1 MTSSIAA
8 IHVARKQLDLDEDV
22 YRAKLVAITGKSS
35 AKDMTEAERQKVLG
49 EFRKVGFRP
58 APGRVAGRRQLTGPY
73 AKKLQALWIAA
84 WNLGLVDDRD
94 DKAMLAFVKR
104 QTGLDDTR
112 FLHHADD
119 GRAAIEGLKGWLKR
133 EAAVMF
139 GNTNGCEWLAAD
151 GAKIAWAQWRI
162 LNRDA
167 NLMVRKGFDQ
177 AVSEILGIRLV
188 WLADVKPAHWQTV
201 MNIFGERVRAAR
213 KAGTP

>member
-8 IHVARKQLDLDEDV
+8 MHAARKQLDLDEDV
-22 YRAKLVAITGKSS
+22 YRAKLVSITGKSS
-35 AKDMTEAERQKVLG
+35 AKDMTEAERQKVIV
-49 EFRKVGFRP
+49 EFRKVGFQP
-58 APGRVAGRRQLTGPY
+58 APGRAAGRRQLTGRY
-73 AKKLQALWIAA
+73 AKKLQALWIAG
-84 WNLGLVDDRD
+84 WNLGLVTDRD

-112 FLHHADD
+112 FLHHTDD

-162 LNRDA
+162 LTPSA

-177 AVSEILGIRLV
+177 AVQDILSVRLI
-188 WLADVKPAHWQTV
+188 WLADIKPKEWQTV
-201 MNIFGERVRAAR
+201 MNVLGERVRAAG
-213 KAGTP
+213 KEGA

>member
-8 IHVARKQLDLDEDV
+8 MHVARKQLDLDEDV
-22 YRAKLVAITGKSS
+22 YRAKLFAITGKSS

-58 APGRVAGRRQLTGPY
+58 APGRSAGRRQLAGPY

-94 DKAMLAFVKR
+94 DKAMLAFLKR

-133 EAAVMF
+133 EAAVTF
-139 GNTNGCEWLAAD
+139 GTTNGCEWLDND

-162 LNRDA
+162 LTPGA
-167 NLMVRKGFDQ
+167 NLMVRKGFDL
-177 AVSEILGIRLV
+177 AVQDILGARVI
-188 WLADVKPAHWQTV
+188 WLGALKPSHWQTV
-201 MNIFGERVRAAR
+201 MNALGERVRAAR
-213 KAGTP
+213 KAGMP

>member
-1 MTSSIAA
+1 MSSSIAA
-8 IHVARKQLDLDEDV
+8 MHVARKQLDLDEDI

-49 EFRKVGFRP
+49 EFRKAGFQP
-58 APGRVAGRRQLTGPY
+58 KPGGAAGRRQLAGPY
-73 AKKLQALWIAA
+73 AKKLQALWIAG
-84 WNLGLVDDRD
+84 WNLGLVEDRD

-133 EAAVMF
+133 EAGVMF
-139 GNTNGCEWLAAD
+139 GNTNGCEWLAHD
-151 GAKIAWAQWRI
+151 GAKIAWAQWRLI
-162 LNRDA
+162 TPGA

-177 AVSEILGIRLV
+177 AIEGVLNVRLV
-188 WLADVKPAHWQTV
+188 WLADLKPNDWQTV
-201 MNIFGERVRAAR
+201 MNDFGQRVRAAR
-213 KAGTP
+213 KVPQP

>member
-58 APGRVAGRRQLTGPY
+58 APGRSAGRRQLAGPY

-84 WNLGLVDDRD
+84 WNLGLVDYRD

-112 FLHHADD
+112 FLHHAED
-119 GRAAIEGLKGWLKR
+119 GRAAIEGLKAWLKR
-133 EAAVMF
+133 EADVMF
-139 GNTNGCEWLAAD
+139 GNLNGCEWLAAD
-151 GAKIAWAQWRI
+151 GAKIAWAQWRV
-162 LNRDA
+162 LHPGA

-177 AVSEILGIRLV
+177 AVEEILGARLI
-188 WLADVKPAHWQTV
+188 WLADVKPKDWQAV
-201 MNIFGERVRAAR
+201 MNALGPRVRAAR

>member
-8 IHVARKQLDLDEDV
+8 MHVARKQLDLDEDV

-49 EFRKVGFRP
+49 EFRRIGFQP
-58 APGRVAGRRQLTGPY
+58 ARGRSTARRQLTGKY

-84 WNLGLVDDRD
+84 YNLGLVDDRD
-94 DKAMLAFVKR
+94 DQAMLAYVKR

-119 GRAAIEGLKGWLKR
+119 GRAAVEGLKGWLRR
-133 EAAVMF
+133 EADVMF
-139 GNTNGCEWLAAD
+139 GTSNGYEWLAHD

-162 LNRDA
+162 LHPDA
-167 NLMVRKGFDQ
+167 CLMVRKGFDQ

-188 WLADVKPAHWQTV
+188 WLGDVKPSQWQTV
-201 MNIFGERVRAAR
+201 MNAFGPRVRAAR